1 MIKINNRG
9 ESGHPCLIPLEAGKN
24 LEGVPFT
31 NIEKFEDST
40 QPRIQFTPTKGMSI
54 CKRTSLRKV
63 QLTLSKALTKSSLR
77 IIAFFI
83 FYFYDAHDFLGNVY
97 ELYDLSMM

>member
-9 ESGHPCLIPLEAGKN
+9 ESGHPCLMPLDVVKN
-24 LEGVPFT
+24 FEGVPFT
-31 NIEKFEDST
+31 NIAKFEDST
-40 QPRIQFTPTKGMSI
+40 QPRIQFTPMKGMPI

-77 IIAFFI
+77 IIAFFFSI
-83 FYFYDAHDFLGNVY
+83 VMECMNSWAMPMG
-97 ELYDLSMM
+97 SMIYL